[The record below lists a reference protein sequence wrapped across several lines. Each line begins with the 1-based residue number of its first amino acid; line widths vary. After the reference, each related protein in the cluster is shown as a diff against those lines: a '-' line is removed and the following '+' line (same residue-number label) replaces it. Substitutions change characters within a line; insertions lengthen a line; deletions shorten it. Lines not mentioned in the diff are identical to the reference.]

1 LEALK
6 SPVASRIS
14 KLQNGVP
21 NNIKLKQLKKQKI
34 SDVRK
39 IEFTE
44 ELKTQSTF
52 DFPNQNDLK

>member
-1 LEALK
+1 M
-6 SPVASRIS
+6 
-14 KLQNGVP
+14 P